1 MKKIIDPVDRA
12 LLKAEL
18 TPECLLRKTNRA
30 GNELYVVTNQ
40 NAPNVVREIGRLRE
54 IAFRDGG
61 GGTGEPLDIDK
72 FDTDPAYGYRQ
83 LVLWDPEVEEIIGG
97 YRFVLCDEA
106 VFDRYGQPHLTS
118 SHMFEFSKKFLEDY
132 LPYTIE
138 LGRSFVSVEYQASK
152 NGSKSIYALDN
163 LFDGL
168 GALTLLTAGRMK
180 YFFGKMTIYPD
191 YPKKAREMIQVF
203 LKKYFGD
210 KRHLTRLRIPV
221 KVTTKKY
228 DRMFSGNS
236 FKENYKILNAEVR
249 KLGVNIPPLVNSYM
263 NLSPSMIYF
272 GTGINDEFAN
282 IFDSG
287 ILISFDE
294 MYPEKLERHVDSVI
308 KEEFIKL
315 MRRLKWNR
323 KKYPQRYETDIL
335 TAPLACLP
343 RFLRQQA
350 HHRPSPRPGACQA
363 GRGVP
368 VLSQSRGRQRP
379 GPAQHHDCPTRQ
391 GA

>member
-1 MKKIIDPVDRA
+1 MKKIIDPVDKA

-18 TPECLLRKTNRA
+18 TPERLLRKTNRA
-30 GNELYVVTNQ
+30 NNELYVINNET
-40 NAPNVVREIGRLRE
+40 APNVIREIGRLRE

-61 GGTGEPLDIDK
+61 GGTGEELDIDK

-106 VFDRYGQPHLTS
+106 VFDRFGQPHLTS
-118 SHMFEFSKKFLEDY
+118 SHMFQFSRKFLQEY

-152 NGSKSIYALDN
+152 NGAKSIYALDN

-168 GALTLLTAGRMK
+168 GALMQVFDGRMK
-180 YFFGKMTIYPD
+180 YFFGKMTIYPE

-210 KRHLTRLRIPV
+210 KRHLVELRTPV

-228 DRMFSGNS
+228 DRMFNAND
-236 FKENYKILNAEVR
+236 FKENYRILNTEVR

-263 NLSPSMIYF
+263 NLSPSMIYL

-282 IFDSG
+282 IYDSG
-287 ILISFDE
+287 ILIAFDE
-294 MYPEKLERHVDSVI
+294 LYPEKKKRHVDSFL
-308 KEEFIKL
+308 KEELNRILAHIRKL
-315 MRRLKWNR
+315 
-323 KKYPQRYETDIL
+323 KKK
-335 TAPLACLP
+335 
-343 RFLRQQA
+343 
-350 HHRPSPRPGACQA
+350 
-363 GRGVP
+363 
-368 VLSQSRGRQRP
+368 
-379 GPAQHHDCPTRQ
+379 
-391 GA
+391 

>member
-315 MRRLKWNR
+315 MRRLKCNR
-323 KKYPQRYETDIL
+323 KK
-335 TAPLACLP
+335 
-343 RFLRQQA
+343 
-350 HHRPSPRPGACQA
+350 
-363 GRGVP
+363 
-368 VLSQSRGRQRP
+368 
-379 GPAQHHDCPTRQ
+379 
-391 GA
+391 

>member
-40 NAPNVVREIGRLRE
+40 NAPNVIREIGRLRE

-228 DRMFSGNS
+228 DRMFSGNT
-236 FKENYKILNAEVR
+236 FKENYKILNTEVR

-272 GTGINDEFAN
+272 GTGVNDEFAN
-282 IFDSG
+282 LFDSG

-294 MYPEKLERHVDSVI
+294 MYPDKLKRHVDSVI

-323 KKYPQRYETDIL
+323 KK
-335 TAPLACLP
+335 
-343 RFLRQQA
+343 
-350 HHRPSPRPGACQA
+350 
-363 GRGVP
+363 
-368 VLSQSRGRQRP
+368 
-379 GPAQHHDCPTRQ
+379 
-391 GA
+391 

>member
-152 NGSKSIYALDN
+152 NGAKSIYALDN

-272 GTGINDEFAN
+272 GTGVNDEFAN

-323 KKYPQRYETDIL
+323 KK
-335 TAPLACLP
+335 
-343 RFLRQQA
+343 
-350 HHRPSPRPGACQA
+350 
-363 GRGVP
+363 
-368 VLSQSRGRQRP
+368 
-379 GPAQHHDCPTRQ
+379 
-391 GA
+391 

>member
-1 MKKIIDPVDRA
+1 MEPIIEPVDKA
-12 LLKAEL
+12 LLKSEL
-18 TPECLLRKTNRA
+18 TPERLLRKTNRA

-61 GGTGEPLDIDK
+61 GGTGLPLDLDK

-106 VFDRYGQPHLTS
+106 VFNRFGQPHLTS

-168 GALTLLTAGRMK
+168 GALMILTAGRMK

-191 YPKKAREMIQVF
+191 YPKKAREMIMVF

-210 KRHLTRLRIPV
+210 KRHLTTRRMPV
-221 KVTTKKY
+221 KVTTRKY
-228 DRMFSGNS
+228 DRMFGGNS
-236 FKENYKILNAEVR
+236 YKENYKILNTEVR

-263 NLSPSMIYF
+263 NLSPSLVYL
-272 GTGINDEFAN
+272 GTGVNDEFAN
-282 IFDSG
+282 VLDSG
-287 ILISFDE
+287 ILVAFDE
-294 MYPEKLERHVDSVI
+294 LYPEKKARHVETFL
-308 KEEFIKL
+308 EEFAKFS
-315 MRRLKWNR
+315 K
-323 KKYPQRYETDIL
+323 
-335 TAPLACLP
+335 
-343 RFLRQQA
+343 RFLRLKDK
-350 HHRPSPRPGACQA
+350 ST
-363 GRGVP
+363 
-368 VLSQSRGRQRP
+368 SK
-379 GPAQHHDCPTRQ
+379 
-391 GA
+391 

>member
-1 MKKIIDPVDRA
+1 MKKIIDPVDKA

-18 TPECLLRKTNRA
+18 NSDTLLRKTNRA

-61 GGTGEPLDIDK
+61 GGTGQEMDLDK
-72 FDTDPAYGYRQ
+72 FDTDPAYGYKQ
-83 LVLWDPEVEEIIGG
+83 LVLWDPEAEEIIGG

-106 VFDRYGQPHLTS
+106 VFDRFGQPHLTS
-118 SHMFEFSKKFLEDY
+118 SHMFEFSRKFLDDY

-191 YPKKAREMIQVF
+191 YPKRAREMIMVF

-210 KRHLTRLRIPV
+210 RKHLVKLRLPV
-221 KVTTKKY
+221 KVTTKRY

-236 FKENYKILNAEVR
+236 FKENYKILNTEVR
-249 KLGVNIPPLVNSYM
+249 KMGVNIPPLVNSYM

-272 GTGINDEFAN
+272 GTGINDEFFNAL
-282 IFDSG
+282 DSG
-287 ILISFDE
+287 ILIAFDE
-294 MYPEKLERHVDSVI
+294 LYPDKMDRHVESVF
-308 KEEFIKL
+308 KEEL
-315 MRRLKWNR
+315 SRLLHRLRWGKKKEAR
-323 KKYPQRYETDIL
+323 KKAEKKE
-335 TAPLACLP
+335 
-343 RFLRQQA
+343 FKEE
-350 HHRPSPRPGACQA
+350 
-363 GRGVP
+363 
-368 VLSQSRGRQRP
+368 
-379 GPAQHHDCPTRQ
+379 
-391 GA
+391 

>member
-1 MKKIIDPVDRA
+1 MKKIIDPVDKA
-12 LLKAEL
+12 ILKAEL
-18 TPECLLRKTNRA
+18 TPERLLRKTNRA
-30 GNELYVVTNQ
+30 NNELYVINNET
-40 NAPNVVREIGRLRE
+40 APNVIREIGRLRE

-61 GGTGEPLDIDK
+61 GGTGEELDIDK

-106 VFDRYGQPHLTS
+106 VFDRFGQPHLTS
-118 SHMFEFSKKFLEDY
+118 SHMFQFSRKFLQEY

-152 NGSKSIYALDN
+152 NGAKSIYALDN

-168 GALTLLTAGRMK
+168 GALMQVFDGRMK
-180 YFFGKMTIYPD
+180 YFFGKMTIYPE

-210 KRHLTRLRIPV
+210 KRHLVELRTPV

-228 DRMFSGNS
+228 DRMFNAND
-236 FKENYKILNAEVR
+236 FKENYRILNTEVR

-263 NLSPSMIYF
+263 NLSPSMIYL

-282 IFDSG
+282 IYDSG
-287 ILISFDE
+287 ILIAFDE
-294 MYPEKLERHVDSVI
+294 LYPEKKKRHVDSFL
-308 KEEFIKL
+308 KEELNRILAHIRKL
-315 MRRLKWNR
+315 
-323 KKYPQRYETDIL
+323 KKK
-335 TAPLACLP
+335 
-343 RFLRQQA
+343 
-350 HHRPSPRPGACQA
+350 
-363 GRGVP
+363 
-368 VLSQSRGRQRP
+368 
-379 GPAQHHDCPTRQ
+379 
-391 GA
+391 

>member
-30 GNELYVVTNQ
+30 GNELYVVNNQ

-152 NGSKSIYALDN
+152 NGAKSIYALDN

-272 GTGINDEFAN
+272 GTGVNDEFAN

-323 KKYPQRYETDIL
+323 KK
-335 TAPLACLP
+335 
-343 RFLRQQA
+343 
-350 HHRPSPRPGACQA
+350 
-363 GRGVP
+363 
-368 VLSQSRGRQRP
+368 
-379 GPAQHHDCPTRQ
+379 
-391 GA
+391 

>member
-1 MKKIIDPVDRA
+1 MEPIIEPVDKA
-12 LLKAEL
+12 LLKSEL
-18 TPECLLRKTNRA
+18 TPERLLRKTNRA

-61 GGTGEPLDIDK
+61 GGTGLPLDLDK

-106 VFDRYGQPHLTS
+106 VFNRFGQPHLTS

-168 GALTLLTAGRMK
+168 GALMILTAGRMK

-191 YPKKAREMIQVF
+191 YPKKAREMIMVF

-210 KRHLTRLRIPV
+210 KRHLTTLRMPV
-221 KVTTKKY
+221 KVTTRKY
-228 DRMFSGNS
+228 DRMFGGNS
-236 FKENYKILNAEVR
+236 YKENYKILNTEVR

-263 NLSPSMIYF
+263 NLSPSLVYL
-272 GTGINDEFAN
+272 GTGVNDEFAN
-282 IFDSG
+282 VLDSG
-287 ILISFDE
+287 ILIAFDE
-294 MYPEKLERHVDSVI
+294 LYPEKKARHVETFL
-308 KEEFIKL
+308 EEFAKFS
-315 MRRLKWNR
+315 K
-323 KKYPQRYETDIL
+323 
-335 TAPLACLP
+335 
-343 RFLRQQA
+343 RFLRLKDK
-350 HHRPSPRPGACQA
+350 ST
-363 GRGVP
+363 
-368 VLSQSRGRQRP
+368 SK
-379 GPAQHHDCPTRQ
+379 
-391 GA
+391 

>member
-1 MKKIIDPVDRA
+1 MKKIIDPVDKA

-18 TPECLLRKTNRA
+18 TPERLLRKTNRA
-30 GNELYVVTNQ
+30 NNELYVINNET
-40 NAPNVVREIGRLRE
+40 APNVIREIGRLRE

-61 GGTGEPLDIDK
+61 GGTGEELDIDK

-106 VFDRYGQPHLTS
+106 VFDRFGQPHLTS
-118 SHMFEFSKKFLEDY
+118 SHMFQFSRKFLQEY

-152 NGSKSIYALDN
+152 NGAKSIYALDN

-168 GALTLLTAGRMK
+168 GALMQVFDGRMK
-180 YFFGKMTIYPD
+180 YFFGKMTIYPE

-203 LKKYFGD
+203 LRKYFGD
-210 KRHLTRLRIPV
+210 KRHLVELRTPV

-228 DRMFSGNS
+228 DRMFNAND
-236 FKENYKILNAEVR
+236 FKENYRILNTEVR

-263 NLSPSMIYF
+263 NLSPSMIYL

-282 IFDSG
+282 IYDSG
-287 ILISFDE
+287 ILIAFDE
-294 MYPEKLERHVDSVI
+294 LYPEKKKRHVDSFL
-308 KEEFIKL
+308 KEELNRILAHIRKL
-315 MRRLKWNR
+315 
-323 KKYPQRYETDIL
+323 KKK
-335 TAPLACLP
+335 
-343 RFLRQQA
+343 
-350 HHRPSPRPGACQA
+350 
-363 GRGVP
+363 
-368 VLSQSRGRQRP
+368 
-379 GPAQHHDCPTRQ
+379 
-391 GA
+391 